1 MSNFE
6 HPKVKAMNKQNKAT
20 LSFCKNQQRLFLPDC
35 SFFQPPLL
43 RPLFLLLLIS
53 LTALFISSSYAQTD
67 TLTVRGKIENLT
79 VRLYRQAPEITVARV
94 NILQANREIVRA
106 AQLQPDGSFELKM
119 PLVYPIEECYLTYAN
134 LVMPFLGEKG
144 TVEISINGDSL
155 TKSEVPIRF
164 GGVYATTNNRHAHFY
179 VAFNKWLKANP
190 EKPIKA
196 ATGFH
201 FWEKVTQERDRK
213 IAFYRTSQTV
223 KDTLLDKWVISSLND
238 AAKARFYSYLLQEKQ
253 KLALAISATELDT
266 SRFFTF
272 AKADSYRQFTNYAL
286 ATTPDLPESSLPV
299 NTLARLILQYVPK
312 ISTVDSLKLVGYTQG
327 ETAKMRELKWLSSL
341 FNKKEDTLR
350 LIAAYELYTRKFGAA
365 HSVKELDYLNAVFYA
380 ENTNNFTLKTMTL
393 WYNHLRPGLKNP
405 YYVRSLDE
413 LHHIAN
419 LDSALIRT
427 TESKMSNATL
437 NNPLEVVSGV
447 MLTHNTSSS
456 DETLLWDQLKRKFKG
471 KNVYFIFWTNDELG
485 RNALDQANALRA
497 ILPERSVEFVFLAEY
512 KISTEVW
519 MEAIV
524 KSKSR
529 GWHVKLDEAQ
539 NDYFAAIWDIDR
551 SPYCVLIDANGRFI
565 RRDAP
570 LPGDREEWNKIG
582 DKVLR

>member
-1 MSNFE
+1 
-6 HPKVKAMNKQNKAT
+6 MNKRDKAT
-20 LSFCKNQQRLFLPDC
+20 LSFCKNLHRIVLPEI
-35 SFFQPPLL
+35 SFF
-43 RPLFLLLLIS
+43 RPRLQHLLLLLWLIVFS
-53 LTALFISSSYAQTD
+53 ALFIPSSYAQTD

-94 NILQANREIVRA
+94 NILQSNQEIVRV

-119 PLVYPIEECYLTYAN
+119 PLVYPLEECYVTYAN
-134 LVMPFLGEKG
+134 VVMPFLGEKG
-144 TVEISINGDSL
+144 TVEITLNGDSL

-164 GGVYATTNNRHAHFY
+164 GGAHAATNNRHAHFY

-201 FWEKVTQERDRK
+201 FWEKVAQERDRK
-213 IAFYRTSQTV
+213 IDFYRTSQTV

-238 AAKARFYSYLLQEKQ
+238 AAKARFYSYLLREKQ
-253 KLALAISATELDT
+253 KLALAISASTELDT
-266 SRFFTF
+266 NLFFTF
-272 AKADSYRQFTNYAL
+272 AKADSYRQFTNYTL
-286 ATTPDLPESSLPV
+286 ASTPNLPESSLPV
-299 NTLARLILQYVPK
+299 NTLARLILQYVPN
-312 ISTVDSLKLVGYTQG
+312 ISTTDSLKLVGYVQG
-327 ETAKMRELKWLSSL
+327 ETAKMRELRWLSNL
-341 FNKKEDTLR
+341 FNQKEDTLR

-365 HSVKELDYLNAVFYA
+365 HSAKELDYLNAVFYA
-380 ENTNNFTLKTMTL
+380 ENTNNFTLKNTTL
-393 WYNHLRPGLKNP
+393 WYNHLRPGIKNP

-419 LDSALIRT
+419 LDSALIRA
-427 TESKMSNATL
+427 TEPKMSDATL

-447 MLTHNTSSS
+447 LLTNNTSSS

-485 RNALDQANALRA
+485 RNALAEANALRA
-497 ILPERSVEFVFLAEY
+497 LLPEKNIAFVYLAEH

-519 MEAIV
+519 MEAII

-529 GWHVKLDEAQ
+529 GWHIKLDEAQ
-539 NDYFAAIWDIDR
+539 NDYFAAIWDIDHA
-551 SPYCVLIDANGRFI
+551 PYCVLIDANGKFI
-565 RRDAP
+565 KRDAP
-570 LPGDREEWNKIG
+570 LPSDREEWDKIW